1 MPRAKGQTLCAA
13 LSPHKRGKN
22 MAYNFYAFLDRMKY
36 IRRWSLMR
44 SSRDENIMEHSQ
56 QVAMFAHAL
65 ALIDT
70 EIYGNAP
77 DISKTVLYALY
88 HECGEVMTGDLPT
101 PIKYFNRE
109 IHGAYKQL
117 EDRAADKLLGMLPQ
131 TLSAALAPCVKADA
145 DSYEYKLVKAA
156 DKLSAYVK
164 CLEELK
170 SGNAEFKKAKLSI
183 GRELKAKKMPC
194 VDYFMENFLP
204 GFSLTLDEMEEL

>member
-1 MPRAKGQTLCAA
+1 MP
-13 LSPHKRGKN
+13 
-22 MAYNFYAFLDRMKY
+22 YNFYAFLDRMKY

-56 QVAMFAHAL
+56 QVALFAHAL
-65 ALIDT
+65 AVIDT
-70 EIYGNAP
+70 EICGNAP

-88 HECGEVMTGDLPT
+88 HETSEVMTGDLPT
-101 PIKYFNRE
+101 PIKYFNNE

-117 EDRAADKLLGMLPQ
+117 EDRACDKLLDLLPAQ
-131 TLSAALAPCVKADA
+131 MRGGIAPFVKADA

-170 SGNAEFKKAKLSI
+170 SGNAEFKRAKESI
-183 GRELKAKKMPC
+183 EAELKAKDMPC
-194 VDYFMENFLP
+194 LKYFMEQFIP
-204 GFSLTLDEMEEL
+204 GFLLTLDEMENL